1 MPTQTADMWMQD
13 SSVRKD
19 VIVKISQNI
28 VTKFVDFTFW
38 PTPEA
43 NHSKTEDNVRL
54 YAIQAISFGIFYL
67 EYSDAI
73 REGDG
78 DRVLRCWRYM
88 LPMFISS
95 GRKNYANEAM
105 KLLWQHQYALS
116 PRQAAQLLSSR
127 FVNVH
132 GLPGCNIPADL
143 HMEHLNRVCK
153 EAIKGLGANKTASN

>member
-1 MPTQTADMWMQD
+1 MCMQV
-13 SSVRKD
+13 SSVMKD
-19 VIVKISQNI
+19 VIAKTSQNI

-43 NHSKTEDNVRL
+43 NYCKTEDNVRR
-54 YAIQAISFGIFYL
+54 YSTQAISLGIFYL
-67 EYSDAI
+67 DYSDAI

-78 DRVLRCWRYM
+78 DRVLRCLRYI

-95 GRKNYANEAM
+95 DRKNYANETM

-116 PRQAAQLLSSR
+116 PRQAAQLISSR

-132 GLPGCNIPADL
+132 GLTGQNISADL
-143 HMEHLNRVCK
+143 HMEHLNQGAQGKQDCK
-153 EAIKGLGANKTASN
+153 YKYTSG